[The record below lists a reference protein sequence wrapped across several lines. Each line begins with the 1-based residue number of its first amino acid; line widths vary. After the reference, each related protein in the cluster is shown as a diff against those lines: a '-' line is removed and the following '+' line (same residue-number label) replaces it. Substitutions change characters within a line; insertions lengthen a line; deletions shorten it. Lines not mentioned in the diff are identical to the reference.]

1 MIKLTKYE
9 GGVSMS
15 RGKGF
20 IGEFKEFLMRGNVI
34 DLAVGIIIGGAFQA
48 IVKSL
53 VDNIIM
59 PVISII
65 TGGIDFTN
73 LYVVLKGDV
82 PDGSTLAAAKE
93 LGASTLNYGLLVS
106 AVINFIIIGFVIF
119 LLVKA
124 INKISERAKKKQPE
138 APAIIKDC
146 PFCKS
151 EINIDATRCPN
162 CTSELA

>member
-1 MIKLTKYE
+1 MKK
-9 GGVSMS
+9 
-15 RGKGF
+15 GKGF
-20 IGEFKEFLMRGNVI
+20 IAEFKIFLMRGNVI

-59 PVISII
+59 PVISLL

-82 PDGSTLAAAKE
+82 PKGTTLAAAKE
-93 LGASTLNYGLLVS
+93 LGASTLNYGMLIG

-119 LLVKA
+119 MIVKI
-124 INKISERAKKKQPE
+124 INKITEKAKKPE
-138 APAIIKDC
+138 PKSPAVVKDC
-146 PFCKS
+146 PFCKT
-151 EINIDATRCPN
+151 EIHIDATRCPS
-162 CTSELA
+162 CTSELAELK

>member
-1 MIKLTKYE
+1 MEK
-9 GGVSMS
+9 
-15 RGKGF
+15 GKGF
-20 IGEFKEFLMRGNVI
+20 IGEFKLFLMRGNVI

-59 PVISII
+59 PVISLL

-82 PDGSTLAAAKE
+82 PKGTTLAAAKE
-93 LGASTLNYGLLVS
+93 LGASTLNYGMLIG

-119 LLVKA
+119 MIVKI
-124 INKISERAKKKQPE
+124 INKISEKAKKPE
-138 APAIIKDC
+138 PKSPAVVKDC
-146 PFCKS
+146 PFCKT
-151 EINIDATRCPN
+151 EIHIDATRCPS
-162 CTSELA
+162 CTSELAELK

>member
-1 MIKLTKYE
+1 MEK
-9 GGVSMS
+9 
-15 RGKGF
+15 GKGF
-20 IGEFKEFLMRGNVI
+20 IGEFKLFLMRGNVI

-59 PVISII
+59 PVISLL

-82 PDGSTLAAAKE
+82 PKGTTLAAAKE
-93 LGASTLNYGLLVS
+93 LGASTLNYGMLIG

-119 LLVKA
+119 MIVKI
-124 INKISERAKKKQPE
+124 INKISEKAKKPE
-138 APAIIKDC
+138 PKSPAVVKEC
-146 PFCKS
+146 PFCKT
-151 EINIDATRCPN
+151 EIHIDATRCPS
-162 CTSELA
+162 CTSELAELK

>member
-1 MIKLTKYE
+1 MFVEK
-9 GGVSMS
+9 
-15 RGKGF
+15 GKGF
-20 IGEFKEFLMRGNVI
+20 IGEFKLFLMRGNVI

-59 PVISII
+59 PVISLL

-82 PDGSTLAAAKE
+82 PKGTTLAAAKE
-93 LGASTLNYGLLVS
+93 LGASTLNYGMLIG

-119 LLVKA
+119 MIVKI
-124 INKISERAKKKQPE
+124 INKISEKAKKPE
-138 APAIIKDC
+138 PKSPAVVKEC
-146 PFCKS
+146 PFCKT
-151 EINIDATRCPN
+151 EIHIDATRCPS
-162 CTSELA
+162 CTSELAELK

>member
-1 MIKLTKYE
+1 MKK
-9 GGVSMS
+9 
-15 RGKGF
+15 GKGL

-59 PVISII
+59 PVISIL

-82 PDGSTLAAAKE
+82 PKGATLAMAKE
-93 LGASTLNYGLLVS
+93 LGASTLNYGMLIS

-119 LLVKA
+119 ILVKA
-124 INKISERAKKKQPE
+124 INSLSERAKKPTPE
-138 APAIIKDC
+138 APATVKDC

-151 EINIDATRCPN
+151 EINVDATRCPN
-162 CTSELA
+162 CTSELANTN

>member
-1 MIKLTKYE
+1 MEK
-9 GGVSMS
+9 
-15 RGKGF
+15 GKGF
-20 IGEFKEFLMRGNVI
+20 IAEFKTFLMRGNVI

-59 PVISII
+59 PVISIL

-82 PDGSTLAAAKE
+82 PPGSTLEAAKA
-93 LGASTLNYGLLVS
+93 LGASTLNYGLLIG
-106 AVINFIIIGFVIF
+106 AVINFLIIGFVIF
-119 LLVKA
+119 LMIKA
-124 INKISERAKKKQPE
+124 INHLSERVKKKAPE
-138 APAIIKDC
+138 TEPTVKTC

-151 EINIDATRCPN
+151 EINIEAIRCPN
-162 CTSELA
+162 CTSELV

>member
-1 MIKLTKYE
+1 
-9 GGVSMS
+9 MS
-15 RGKGF
+15 KGKGF
-20 IGEFKEFLMRGNVI
+20 IGEFKAFLMRGNVM

-59 PVISII
+59 PVISIL

-82 PDGSTLAAAKE
+82 PKGATLAVAKE
-93 LGASTLNYGLLVS
+93 LGASTLDYGLLIG

-119 LLVKA
+119 MLVKT
-124 INKISERAKKKQPE
+124 INKISEKAKKKEPE
-138 APAIIKDC
+138 APATVKEC

-162 CTSELA
+162 CTSEVA